1 MQCKHQIIK
10 FYILV
15 HKHSR
20 ECWLQWINWEAY
32 LFSKYLLCYSLSS
45 SHVLMPCVNDT
56 FLLSWFI
63 NNSNQANLWL
73 LWSDATCRS
82 VIWWV
87 FSLCKVSL
95 CFFKP
100 KSSFFYNNVIQ
111 RKLIALNN
119 KGTFFLNFACI
130 KNLYVHLTTLHLS
143 IWNLSVQLTYARA
156 VLYAHSRVGVRD
168 WTHTLNP
175 YLEVVKLRSNYE
187 AMWVW
192 VLIALHWPYRF
203 WQVHP
208 FIVDCLDVRVV
219 LKCNESRVS
228 QAILKLS
235 SWRKF
240 SILSLKCS
248 VEDTLA

>member
-45 SHVLMPCVNDT
+45 THVLMPCVNDT

-119 KGTFFLNFACI
+119 KGTRVAHFFS
-130 KNLYVHLTTLHLS
+130 TLHAKKIYMC
-143 IWNLSVQLTYARA
+143 IWLPCIWA
-156 VLYAHSRVGVRD
+156 
-168 WTHTLNP
+168 
-175 YLEVVKLRSNYE
+175 YE
-187 AMWVW
+187 
-192 VLIALHWPYRF
+192 I
-203 WQVHP
+203 
-208 FIVDCLDVRVV
+208 CL
-219 LKCNESRVS
+219 
-228 QAILKLS
+228 
-235 SWRKF
+235 
-240 SILSLKCS
+240 CS
-248 VEDTLA
+248 